1 MRMPA
6 CTWRR
11 RMPLVD
17 KRHSG
22 RPSVPYAVAV
32 ILGEIQ
38 EYRRYLFPSW
48 ASCIVAAG
56 GRPPSGGVPHPGWGT
71 DLLLSYVRFGRRSIG
86 AVYLES
92 SPFLNRCFC
101 LRIPQHYIDEMQAP
115 RCVADRRVW
124 GVACAGDGRRRR
136 GCGGR
141 SGAIEGA
148 RSAGSGTDPLDAARP
163 GRSGLR
169 PRPCR
174 RADGSGDTGRRP
186 RPSGRG
192 GTDRGRQADPG
203 AGRCAARHRR
213 IACSPRSG
221 TARVSP

>member
-1 MRMPA
+1 
-6 CTWRR
+6 
-11 RMPLVD
+11 MPLVD
-17 KRHSG
+17 KKHSG
-22 RPSVPYAVAV
+22 KSSVPYAVAM

-38 EYRRYLFPSW
+38 ECRRYLFPSS

-56 GRPPSGGVPHPGWGT
+56 ERLPSGGRPASGMGNRLVAFLCWIREAVGWG
-71 DLLLSYVRFGRRSIG
+71 
-86 AVYLES
+86 VYLEF
-92 SPFLNRCFC
+92 SPFLNRYFY
-101 LRIPQHYIDEMQAP
+101 LTISQHYIDRLRASRGAP
-115 RCVADRRVW
+115 RRPVRCRSRGW
-124 GVACAGDGRRRR
+124 GVARAGDVRRRR
-136 GCGGR
+136 GCGCR
-141 SGAIEGA
+141 SGAIEDA
-148 RSAGSGTDPLDAARP
+148 RSAGSGTDPRDAARP

-192 GTDRGRQADPG
+192 GTDRGRQAGPG
-203 AGRCAARHRR
+203 AGRCAALHRR